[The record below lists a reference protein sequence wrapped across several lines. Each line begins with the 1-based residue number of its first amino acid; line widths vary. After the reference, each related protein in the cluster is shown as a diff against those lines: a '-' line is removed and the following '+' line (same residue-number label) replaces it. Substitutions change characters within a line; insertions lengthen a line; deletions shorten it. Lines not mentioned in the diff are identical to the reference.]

1 MFTYFII
8 FAVGFIIGFVATY
21 LEYKSVG
28 RTIDYIDTRF
38 SYSLSYLESLIK
50 KVEGIKNQEVK
61 NIEAGTKTDIANA
74 ENGISQEAS
83 KVESITKNMETK

>member
-21 LEYKSVG
+21 LEYKAVEK
-28 RTIDYIDTRF
+28 TIDVIDSKFT
-38 SYSLSYLESLIK
+38 LSFNYLESLIK
-50 KVEGIKNQEVK
+50 KIEGIKNQEVK

-74 ENGISQEAS
+74 QKDISQEAS
-83 KVESITKNMETK
+83 KVVNITDKTETK

>member
-21 LEYKSVG
+21 LEYKAIG
-28 RTIDYIDTRF
+28 KTIDVVDARF
-38 SYSLSYLESLIK
+38 THSFNYLESLIK

-61 NIEAGTKTDIANA
+61 NIEAGAKTDITNA
-74 ENGISQEAS
+74 QKDVSQEAS
-83 KVESITKNMETK
+83 KVVNITDKTESK

>member
-21 LEYKSVG
+21 LEYKAIG
-28 RTIDYIDTRF
+28 KTIDVVDARF
-38 SYSLSYLESLIK
+38 THAFNYLESLIR

-61 NIEAGTKTDIANA
+61 NIEAGAKTDVADA
-74 ENGISQEAS
+74 QKDVSQEAS
-83 KVESITKNMETK
+83 KVVNITDKTESK